1 LAIAEEQD
9 ITADDFPLHRNDVLA
24 TEEPRSR
31 HLRKERRGWRSHIT
45 FETLD
50 MKKIPSLFTA
60 ACVAAIGSVG
70 AMMTAHAAEPLQ
82 SGQTDYSIGTE
93 PMQLAQAD
101 TTDPAKAKTGPKLNL
116 DEKGVILKGYDPV
129 AYFKQGKAVKGKP
142 SIRSTYKGAIYLFAS
157 ESDKAD
163 FDNSPD
169 KFAPQYGGFCAY
181 SMSKHRAADIDP
193 NVFFIYKGKLY
204 VCTNQT
210 GLKVFSSNPDA
221 NIKKADDNFQ
231 LYELPSSPG
240 FRRYIGG

>member
-1 LAIAEEQD
+1 
-9 ITADDFPLHRNDVLA
+9 
-24 TEEPRSR
+24 
-31 HLRKERRGWRSHIT
+31 
-45 FETLD
+45 
-50 MKKIPSLFTA
+50 MKKIPRLFTA

-70 AMMTAHAAEPLQ
+70 ATTTAHAAEPLP
-82 SGQTDYSIGTE
+82 SGQTDYSIGSE

-101 TTDPAKAKTGPKLNL
+101 TKDSAKATTGPKLNL
-116 DEKGVILKGYDPV
+116 DANGVILKGYDAV

-142 SIRSTYKGAIYLFAS
+142 SIRSTYNGATYLFAS

-163 FDNSPD
+163 FDKSPD

-181 SMSKHRAADIDP
+181 SMSKHRASDIDP
-193 NVFFIYKGKLY
+193 NVFFVYKGKLY
-204 VCTNQT
+204 VCTSKT

-221 NIKKADDNFQ
+221 NIKKADENYQ